1 MPGTESGMGT
11 GQINMVWGWRELPSI
26 DGGTTCVCEKERK
39 KDGEERKRGE
49 KERRERE
56 ERERGE
62 KERRER
68 EKEERK
74 RGRDRRG
81 GEIGMGKETVASG

>member
-1 MPGTESGMGT
+1 M
-11 GQINMVWGWRELPSI
+11 
-26 DGGTTCVCEKERK
+26 CVKKKEEGR
-39 KDGEERKRGE
+39 RGE

-74 RGRDRRG
+74 WGRDRRG